1 MKTDDKVS
9 LSLKPGYGYT
19 LSAFSAP
26 KPVGQLYFEEI
37 HTVVPV
43 FKKPS
48 RIWKWAVKF
57 FFNAKYREV

>member
-9 LSLKPGYGYT
+9 LKSVDGHT
-19 LSAFSAP
+19 LNVISVP

-37 HTVVPV
+37 HTVVSV

-48 RIWKWAVKF
+48 RLWKWAVKF
-57 FFNAKYREV
+57 FFNAKYREI